1 MGIKKILKAVGL
13 TVFLICAGMMPAAQ
27 TNTLQ
32 PRLSSAD
39 RDHGFE
45 EFRRGVQAYY
55 RGTFNE
61 AILLFEKALTHIPD
75 DPLILDWLGQ
85 AYYRSGIE
93 GAALE
98 QWEAAAASGYGG
110 QLLKK

>member
-1 MGIKKILKAVGL
+1 MCIKKLLQTAGL
-13 TVFLICAGMMPAAQ
+13 ALLIVCAGTALSAQ
-27 TNTLQ
+27 TNALQ

-61 AILLFEKALTHIPD
+61 AILLFEKP
-75 DPLILDWLGQ
+75 
-85 AYYRSGIE
+85 
-93 GAALE
+93 
-98 QWEAAAASGYGG
+98 
-110 QLLKK
+110 